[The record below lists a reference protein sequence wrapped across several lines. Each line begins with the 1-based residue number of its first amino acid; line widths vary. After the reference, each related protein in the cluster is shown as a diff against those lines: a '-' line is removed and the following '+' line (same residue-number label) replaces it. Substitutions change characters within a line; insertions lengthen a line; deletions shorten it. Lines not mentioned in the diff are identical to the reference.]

1 MHKCFLAF
9 ERNFQTHRL
18 RSALVLCLKPTPRV
32 IMKDL
37 KCFGRDGSCL
47 GAFLCLRSSMVSGTY
62 NCTILAPLSPVTTT
76 RLYKTKQSHKI
87 WLHILGPVINIQ
99 EPPLFYFNTRSVL
112 PLHIERGITR
122 VFFLY
127 LQSRWRRKNVRALT
141 ELPSKSCHEWDWSPA
156 VEIIG
161 QQPTSPVLEGPTV
174 YSRGLRI
181 RILAIRKQKTHI
193 KSMQMINR

>member
-76 RLYKTKQSHKI
+76 RLYKTKQSHKN

-122 VFFLY
+122 VFFY
-127 LQSRWRRKNVRALT
+127 IFSRVGEEKMSGRW
-141 ELPSKSCHEWDWSPA
+141 PSCHRNHATSGTGRRRLKSSDNSRLVLYWKVLLFTHAASELGYSP
-156 VEIIG
+156 
-161 QQPTSPVLEGPTV
+161 
-174 YSRGLRI
+174 
-181 RILAIRKQKTHI
+181 
-193 KSMQMINR
+193 